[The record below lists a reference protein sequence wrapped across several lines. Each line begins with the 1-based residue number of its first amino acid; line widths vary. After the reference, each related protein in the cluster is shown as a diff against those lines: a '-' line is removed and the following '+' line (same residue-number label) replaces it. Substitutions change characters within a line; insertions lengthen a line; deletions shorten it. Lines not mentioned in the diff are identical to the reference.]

1 MNSSKNYDMK
11 ILCVTGCLGF
21 IPSYFVLK
29 CLERGWMVYGIDKI
43 TYAANES
50 FLNQLKKYENFKFLK
65 ADIKDLNSL
74 LDCDYVVNFAAES
87 HVGNS
92 IINSDEFINTN
103 VVGTKNLLD
112 LVRFKPKNCGKQPIF
127 LHISTDEVYG
137 DILEGHHTEDDLL
150 HPSNPYSAAKAA
162 ADMLVLAWSRTYD
175 LQYLIVRPTNNYGIR
190 QYPEKLIPLS
200 VKNLLR
206 GRKISLHNNGTP
218 VRNWLHADDTAEAVL
233 ALIDNEVVNEIY
245 NVSGDFEQQN
255 SETVRKIIKSFYGTD
270 DNWEN
275 HVDYS
280 YERKG
285 QDVRYCLDDHKIRN
299 LGWKPKRIFD
309 NEIQSIVEYYKN
321 NFIW

>member
-1 MNSSKNYDMK
+1 MSSSKDYNMK
-11 ILCVTGCLGF
+11 IVCVTGCLGF
-21 IPSYFVLK
+21 IPSYFVEK

-43 TYAANES
+43 TYAANVQILED
-50 FLNQLKKYENFKFLK
+50 LKKYKNFKFVN
-65 ADIKDLNSL
+65 ADIKDIKKLC
-74 LDCDYVVNFAAES
+74 DCDYVVNFAAES

-103 VVGTKNLLD
+103 IVGTKNLLD
-112 LVRFKPKNCGKQPIF
+112 LVRFKPKNCGDRPIF

-137 DILEGHHTEDDLL
+137 DILQGSHTESDLL

-175 LQYLIVRPTNNYGIR
+175 LKYLIARPTNNYGIR

-206 GRKISLHNNGTP
+206 GRKIWLHNEGTP
-218 VRNWLHADDTAEAVL
+218 IRNWLHADDTAEAVL
-233 ALIDNEVVNEIY
+233 TLIDSGTVNEIY
-245 NVSGDFEQQN
+245 NISGDFEQSN
-255 SETVRKIIKSFYGTD
+255 AETVRKIIECFYSTD
-270 DNWEN
+270 KGWEEY
-275 HVDYS
+275 VDYS
-280 YERKG
+280 YVRKG
-285 QDVRYCLDDHKIRN
+285 QDLRYCLDDSKIRK

-309 NEIQSIVEYYKN
+309 NEIESIVKYYKD

>member
-1 MNSSKNYDMK
+1 MK

-21 IPSYFVLK
+21 IPSYFVIK
-29 CLERGWMVYGIDKI
+29 CLKRGWMVYGIDKM

-50 FLNQLKKYENFKFLK
+50 FLEHLEKYDNFKFLK

-103 VVGTKNLLD
+103 IVGTKNLLD

-137 DILEGHHTEDDLL
+137 DILQGHHTEEDLL

-218 VRNWLHADDTAEAVL
+218 IRNWLHADDTAEAVL
-233 ALIDNEVVNEIY
+233 TLIDNKVVNEIY

-275 HVDYS
+275 YVDYS

>member
-1 MNSSKNYDMK
+1 MTSSKNYDMK

-29 CLERGWMVYGIDKI
+29 CLKRGWMVYGIDKI

-103 VVGTKNLLD
+103 IVGTKNLLD

-233 ALIDNEVVNEIY
+233 TLIDNEVVNEIY

-275 HVDYS
+275 YVDYS

>member
-1 MNSSKNYDMK
+1 MK

-233 ALIDNEVVNEIY
+233 TLIDNEVVNEIY

-275 HVDYS
+275 YVDYS

>member
-1 MNSSKNYDMK
+1 MNSSAKGNMK

-29 CLERGWMVYGIDKI
+29 CLERGWMVYGIDKV

-50 FLNQLKKYENFKFLK
+50 LLQQLNTYDNFKFLK

-74 LDCDYVVNFAAES
+74 CDCDYVVNFAAES

-103 VVGTKNLLD
+103 IVGTKNLLD
-112 LVRFKPKNCGKQPIF
+112 LVRFKPKNCGKRPIF

-206 GRKISLHNNGTP
+206 GRKISLHNDGTP
-218 VRNWLHADDTAEAVL
+218 IRNWLHADDTAEAVL
-233 ALIDNEVVNEIY
+233 TLVDNEVVNEIY

-255 SETVRKIIKSFYGTD
+255 SETVRKIIKAFYGTD
-270 DNWEN
+270 DE
-275 HVDYS
+275 
-280 YERKG
+280 
-285 QDVRYCLDDHKIRN
+285 
-299 LGWKPKRIFD
+299 
-309 NEIQSIVEYYKN
+309 
-321 NFIW
+321 

>member
-1 MNSSKNYDMK
+1 MTSSKNYDMK

-21 IPSYFVLK
+21 IPSYFVIK
-29 CLERGWMVYGIDKI
+29 CLKRGWMVYGIDKM

-50 FLNQLKKYENFKFLK
+50 FLEHLEKYDNFKFLK

-103 VVGTKNLLD
+103 IVGTKNLLD

-137 DILEGHHTEDDLL
+137 DILQGHHTEEDLL

-218 VRNWLHADDTAEAVL
+218 IRNWLHADDTAEAVL
-233 ALIDNEVVNEIY
+233 TLIDNKVVNEIY

-275 HVDYS
+275 YVDYS

>member
-1 MNSSKNYDMK
+1 MK

-29 CLERGWMVYGIDKI
+29 CLKRGWMVYGIDKI
-43 TYAANES
+43 TYAANENL
-50 FLNQLKKYENFKFLK
+50 LNQFKKYDNFKFLK

-103 VVGTKNLLD
+103 IVGTKNLLD

-137 DILEGHHTEDDLL
+137 DILEGHHTEEDLL

-218 VRNWLHADDTAEAVL
+218 IRNWLHADDTAEAVL
-233 ALIDNEVVNEIY
+233 TLIDNKVVNEIY

-255 SETVRKIIKSFYGTD
+255 SETVRKIIKAFYGTD
-270 DNWEN
+270 KDWEK
-275 HVDYS
+275 HIDYS

-299 LGWKPKRIFD
+299 LGWKPRKVFD
-309 NEIQSIVEYYKN
+309 DEIQSIVHYYKD

>member
-162 ADMLVLAWSRTYD
+162 A
-175 LQYLIVRPTNNYGIR
+175 
-190 QYPEKLIPLS
+190 
-200 VKNLLR
+200 
-206 GRKISLHNNGTP
+206 
-218 VRNWLHADDTAEAVL
+218 
-233 ALIDNEVVNEIY
+233 
-245 NVSGDFEQQN
+245 
-255 SETVRKIIKSFYGTD
+255 
-270 DNWEN
+270 
-275 HVDYS
+275 
-280 YERKG
+280 
-285 QDVRYCLDDHKIRN
+285 
-299 LGWKPKRIFD
+299 
-309 NEIQSIVEYYKN
+309 
-321 NFIW
+321 

>member
-29 CLERGWMVYGIDKI
+29 CLKRGWMVYGIDKV

-50 FLNQLKKYENFKFLK
+50 FLNQLEKYENFKFLK

-233 ALIDNEVVNEIY
+233 TLIDNEVVNEIY

-275 HVDYS
+275 YVDYS

>member
-1 MNSSKNYDMK
+1 MK

-29 CLERGWMVYGIDKI
+29 CLKRGWMVYGIDKI

-103 VVGTKNLLD
+103 IVGTKNLLD

-233 ALIDNEVVNEIY
+233 TLIDNEVVNEIY

-275 HVDYS
+275 YVDYS

>member
-1 MNSSKNYDMK
+1 MTSSKNYDMK

-233 ALIDNEVVNEIY
+233 TLIDNEVVNEIY

-275 HVDYS
+275 YVDYS

>member
-1 MNSSKNYDMK
+1 MK

-29 CLERGWMVYGIDKI
+29 CLKRGWMVYGIDKV
-43 TYAANES
+43 TYAANENLLGQ
-50 FLNQLKKYENFKFLK
+50 FNKYENFKFLK

-103 VVGTKNLLD
+103 IVGTKNLLD
-112 LVRFKPKNCGKQPIF
+112 LVRFKPKNCGKQPVF

-137 DILEGHHTEDDLL
+137 DILEGHHTEEDLL

-218 VRNWLHADDTAEAVL
+218 IRNWLHADDTAEAVL
-233 ALIDNEVVNEIY
+233 TLIDSESVNEIY

-255 SETVRKIIKSFYGTD
+255 SETVRKVIKSFYGTD
-270 DNWEN
+270 ENWEN
-275 HVDYS
+275 YVDYS

-299 LGWKPKRIFD
+299 LGWKPKKIFD
-309 NEIQSIVEYYKN
+309 NEIQSIVDYYKT

>member
-1 MNSSKNYDMK
+1 MK
-11 ILCVTGCLGF
+11 ILCITGCLGF

-233 ALIDNEVVNEIY
+233 TLIDNEVVNEIY

-275 HVDYS
+275 YVDYS

>member
-233 ALIDNEVVNEIY
+233 TLIDNEVVNEIY

-275 HVDYS
+275 YVDYS

>member
-92 IINSDEFINTN
+92 IINSD
-103 VVGTKNLLD
+103 
-112 LVRFKPKNCGKQPIF
+112 
-127 LHISTDEVYG
+127 
-137 DILEGHHTEDDLL
+137 DLL

-233 ALIDNEVVNEIY
+233 TLIDNEVVNEIY